1 MDFSDFQY
9 HKSKIPSEFLKKEI
23 YFEELRN
30 QFYEE
35 IKQRKDH
42 EEYLSRFDPKNIDSF
57 LLSYA
62 NEKAVIIKSYEFYLD
77 ESKYTPDL
85 QYREDAES
93 IFRIIQQKKLFNLQL
108 EWRAEKIIINEIK
121 ISEHFHFWEKH
132 IEQCPFLPPVTSME
146 VETMKNYLRNPDSNT
161 EFRWMF
167 VGWQDYDD
175 LMSKNEEDDYEL
187 MHDWYEYYDT
197 YMGTGILLLLP
208 DIRGQKED
216 FYRSKGYKHFWDK
229 VEKERKS
236 NPVKPKPNSSF
247 LNSDAKAMYEYA
259 VKFEKDPYIIELFR
273 LYEQIFK
280 KSDLETG
287 FRSMMIDEALG
298 ILYEAKTP
306 VYIEGYNEWDDAIL
320 ECARRYKNNVIAN
333 ELDAVFEEY
342 QMCNNL
348 GIKKYGSIK
357 NLEEEYL
364 KDPCVKIVSDYILDG
379 RECHGEPRD
388 YNF

>member
-1 MDFSDFQY
+1 MDFSNFQY
-9 HKSKIPSEFLKKEI
+9 HKSKIPSEYLKKEI

-146 VETMKNYLRNPDSNT
+146 VEIMKNYLRSPDSNT

-167 VGWQDYDD
+167 VGWQDYDE

-208 DIRGQKED
+208 DIRGQKEG
-216 FYRSKGYKHFWDK
+216 FYRRKGYKHFWDK

-320 ECARRYKNNVIAN
+320 ECARRYKNDVIAN

-348 GIKKYGSIK
+348 RIKKYGSVK

-364 KDPCVKIVSDYILDG
+364 KDRCVKIVSDYILDG